1 MSGKATLPR
10 TAPGQPEGR
19 EDMTEALPSGPK
31 LRRHAAS
38 MMVLLAI
45 LVLLWVLEAYL
56 TRAGYL
62 LPLPPMP

>member
-1 MSGKATLPR
+1 MSRPTTPPR
-10 TAPGQPEGR
+10 TVLGR
-19 EDMTEALPSGPK
+19 EAEPVEPSSGPK
-31 LRRHAAS
+31 LRWQATR

-45 LVLLWVLEAYL
+45 LVLLMVVEAYL